1 MMAGQ
6 ACARLVHLGAVCAA
20 AALVSGCGSSY
31 RPVIT
36 PVNTTGPASQPSSY
50 VVVVSAPAVTSPGI
64 ATIVDYS
71 GDTILAE
78 APIGPGPTTFTIDEL
93 GGNGYTLN
101 SDGTLSNFPVSTSL
115 QAKNVTY
122 TTLPTTFQLLN
133 FFTPAAGLLA
143 TDESNSSIDV
153 FNSFPQS
160 YKLSIPVAPVPVMIA
175 GSGLVGQR
183 DYAISQGNSQGGNV
197 ASGVTCNQSPQ
208 TASPGEVDGIEVAT
222 YTVSAKIP
230 VGKCPVYALESAD
243 TKRLFVLNR
252 GDDTITVINAQNETL
267 DGQFNAQGQC
277 VPFTSQTGA
286 TVNCHPVLP
295 LSTAALK
302 STGVTPPNC
311 NLATNPTC
319 GMTATAGPVFAEYN
333 PVTSQLV
340 VADYDG
346 NAVSVIDVSL
356 DQYGNDSATFGTTFT
371 IPVGNNPASVTAL
384 ADGSR
389 AYTANQTDGHR
400 VALVIHLRPR
410 DHDHDVGRHRLAFVV
425 GFGHLRG
432 VRLGQLRLGVGAEVL
447 DHSLRDQHDRE
458 DHANGQQQ
466 VIGGPHQVHP
476 EVAERPGR
484 MPRDAPHQRRR
495 EGDARG
501 GRDEV
506 MDHQRHHLGE
516 IGHGGFAGV
525 ALPVGV
531 GGEARGGVEGQVGL
545 SAPKPCGLSGNH
557 CCNRMIP

>member
-389 AYTANQTDGHR
+389 AYTANQTDGTVSIVNLTSHT
-400 VALVIHLRPR
+400 
-410 DHDHDVGRHRLAFVV
+410 F
-425 GFGHLRG
+425 
-432 VRLGQLRLGVGAEVL
+432 EK
-447 DHSLRDQHDRE
+447 S
-458 DHANGQQQ
+458 
-466 VIGGPHQVHP
+466 
-476 EVAERPGR
+476 
-484 MPRDAPHQRRR
+484 
-495 EGDARG
+495 
-501 GRDEV
+501 
-506 MDHQRHHLGE
+506 
-516 IGHGGFAGV
+516 
-525 ALPVGV
+525 LPVA
-531 GGEARGGVEGQVGL
+531 GGHPRTVVSTQNSLYGKVYAASPDSPYLTIIRTDLDLVDTTVLVEGNIVDVRVTTQNGSQGNAFITSRVPGYGQ
-545 SAPKPCGLSGNH
+545 PCNLPPAMMVQTYGANYTLQN
-557 CCNRMIP
+557 CQTLPLP